1 MSKSIDKRV
10 VEMQFDNKHFEDNVQ
25 ESLRSLKNLKKALEL
40 NDATRSLSE
49 LDEVAKN
56 FSLMHIADGID
67 SIANRFTTLGII
79 GVTTLQRITVQA
91 LETAAAISKALIL
104 EPIKEG
110 FSEYELML
118 NSLQTTMTGTGLSA
132 EEVQKQLDRLDEYA
146 DKTVYSTRDMLDNL
160 PKFTNAG
167 VELEPATTAMI
178 GIANAAAHAGKGARE
193 ASIAYYNLGQSIAT
207 GYLSRIDYNSV
218 NNAGIATLQ
227 WKEAMVE
234 AAIAQ
239 GTLTKVNENAYQAGN
254 KVFALQELFIEGL
267 QERWATTDV
276 MMKVFGDYGS
286 EFTEIGKKAMAAAQ
300 DIRDYHMLMDSLKA
314 GVGTGW
320 KDTWQLIVGD
330 LDEAKE
336 LWTGIYKVVSGVL
349 DKTSDARNE
358 ILKGWKDEGGRT
370 ALINSFKNI
379 FQGLASIYKPIA
391 EAFREVFPPATGK
404 RLAELTKAFE
414 VLTGK
419 FKIGS
424 KAAENI
430 KVVFKALFSAIH
442 AVLSVIGKVINFT
455 VDIIGILGKGLGPI
469 ANGFMSVITEI
480 AKFVTIIAE
489 MIAASNILNSAAENI
504 KVVFKALFSAIHAVL
519 SVIGKVINFIVENLN
534 KALDVLTGRF
544 QGLGTEMSV
553 GFVNP
558 LDNLIA
564 KFQDLRAEFPE
575 LDKFATGVSEAFK
588 IIGDA
593 VSQGVANFD
602 FDKFLAGFNTGL
614 LAVIV
619 LAIRKFIIALTG
631 VVTKGGDFLGS
642 ITGILDGVRGC
653 LEAWQQQLK
662 AGALMKI
669 AVAIAVLAGALFI
682 LSRIDSGALAKALTA
697 ISILF
702 AELFAGINIF
712 ATAMTEPGF
721 RAMFTIPAILTGL
734 AVAVLILGFAMKKIS
749 TLDWDEIL
757 KGAVG
762 VGVLCT
768 ILAKSATT
776 LAGISG
782 KLVGASF
789 SFILMG
795 IAISILARSVEKLG
809 NLDFG
814 DLLKGLMGVG
824 ALLFGLSM
832 FMSKTQFS
840 KSGFLLG
847 VQLMF
852 LATAMV
858 ILVNAIAKISEI
870 NPGELIKGLAG
881 FGAVLFAISMFS
893 KKLQAPERMVSIGF
907 SLMFIATSMLI
918 FAKAISVMGNI
929 PTDIM
934 AKGLF
939 VLAASLVVIVVALN
953 NLEKALPGAAALL
966 VIAAALTILAI
977 PLKIFGSM
985 SWSAI
990 GKGLATLAGVLL
1002 LFGVTAALLAPLA
1015 PALLMLGDAVLLFG
1029 LGCMAAGAGVKFF
1042 VAAVLALIGIGA
1054 GGIAVVVG
1062 LVVGLLELIPMIF
1075 RKLGEG
1081 VLAFAEVIGTG
1092 GPALTSA
1099 FIALM
1104 DGLLE
1109 AIVVVIPKAVE
1120 AILKLLTALLEALI
1134 QYTPKI
1140 VKVGVDFIVAF
1151 LKGIADNIGRVIE
1164 AAVMIVVSFIN
1175 GISDMIPRIID
1186 AAFDLVVNFI
1196 NGLAYAIAENV
1207 PLVVDAIWNLIDAI
1221 IYAAKYALG
1230 IASPSTVFFD
1240 IGKDVIYGFIDGIK
1254 SKIKSI
1260 AEWAAKMGKT
1270 AINAAKEAIDSDSP
1284 SKEFIKLGMYSSEGF
1299 AIGLR
1304 NFAHLAETEAK
1315 DVGKNAIAALK
1326 KSISKISNVINGNID
1341 TSVTIRPVL
1350 DLSNVTS
1357 GAKTID
1363 SLISQS
1369 RGLAVENINSK
1380 ALSINRNVQTLPA
1393 NTNELRLSKLEKL
1406 LADLKD
1412 VMGNGDQR
1420 VTHDGEITVK
1430 GVNDMNELVGY
1441 TKVLAREINWDNR
1454 RIPKRVSILPSQA

>member
-49 LDEVAKN
+49 LDKVAKN

-91 LETAAAISKALIL
+91 LETAEAISKALIL

-254 KVFALQELFIEGL
+254 KVFSLQELFIEGL

-430 KVVFKALFSAIH
+430 KVVFKALFSTIH

-489 MIAASNILNSAAENI
+489 MIAASNILNS
-504 KVVFKALFSAIHAVL
+504 
-519 SVIGKVINFIVENLN
+519 IVENLN

-682 LSRIDSGALAKALTA
+682 LSRIDSDALAKALTA

-712 ATAMTEPGF
+712 ATAMTGPGF

-1015 PALLMLGDAVLLFG
+1015 PALLMLGGAVLLFG

-1175 GISDMIPRIID
+1175 GVSDMIPRIID

-1299 AIGLR
+1299 AMGLR